1 MGTGRATG
9 GTPSCCGAVTPGPR
23 GDFLRAQAW
32 LKPLDAAPKGATCFA
47 GWASFHVH
55 AREQYCDSPSV
66 QVAGGASIG
75 ALHLA
80 LPRVAGCE
88 VDGGDAWALR
98 AEAYGSRAE
107 GPGGGRAKP
116 TSASASDGPV
126 LVLDGAPYSVDW
138 SQMRGAVTGTLGG
151 LEPPLPGRGGGRKRK
166 RKRRRGTAGGG
177 GAASGFGGA
186 PSQGPGEAAAQYA
199 TFIFPHVCLNLFY
212 RGAGKAQWQT
222 QADNLESFL
231 REAVESKIRMSGV
244 PQQEDMK
251 PGASPAAAVEQ
262 PSSGLCKSVSQDEPN
277 LFETWV
283 KYADAMSEVQPDMP
297 KERVWSLLSLAADL
311 RCQLDS
317 MKGNS
322 QVGSDAAL
330 ETTCDITH
338 KFVKECG
345 RNVGDPTE
353 GLELL
358 VRDLESRFRAR
369 TNELHCALCG
379 F

>member
-55 AREQYCDSPSV
+55 AREQYCDIPSV

-151 LEPPLPGRGGGRKRK
+151 LEPPLPGRGGGVSA
-166 RKRRRGTAGGG
+166 RGRGGEGLLAGGARQAG
-177 GAASGFGGA
+177 SEEHPAKVLVRLQPSMRLLSFRMCVSISSTEGRERLSGKLR
-186 PSQGPGEAAAQYA
+186 Q
-199 TFIFPHVCLNLFY
+199 IIWNLF
-212 RGAGKAQWQT
+212 
-222 QADNLESFL
+222 
-231 REAVESKIRMSGV
+231 
-244 PQQEDMK
+244 
-251 PGASPAAAVEQ
+251 
-262 PSSGLCKSVSQDEPN
+262 
-277 LFETWV
+277 
-283 KYADAMSEVQPDMP
+283 
-297 KERVWSLLSLAADL
+297 
-311 RCQLDS
+311 
-317 MKGNS
+317 
-322 QVGSDAAL
+322 
-330 ETTCDITH
+330 
-338 KFVKECG
+338 FVK
-345 RNVGDPTE
+345 R
-353 GLELL
+353 
-358 VRDLESRFRAR
+358 SRAR
-369 TNELHCALCG
+369 SECLECPSRRT
-379 F
+379 